1 MPPAPPPIEFDDTLW
16 PLLIIRIAGRPTMR
30 DLEAYLDRRLE
41 YMRRP
46 ERHVLLYDTS
56 DLRMPSNEMNQRHV
70 AWLKEHDALIQE
82 KVVATSV
89 IITSPLVRLT
99 ASAMAHFWRSRV
111 PYHIT
116 ANLPEAARWAA
127 DRLHDAGYPVQAN
140 LIRQR
145 FRAGTGPHWRK
156 GP

>member
-1 MPPAPPPIEFDDTLW
+1 MPPAASIEFDDTLW
-16 PLLIIRIAGRPTMR
+16 PLLIIHISGKPTMR
-30 DLEAYLDRRLE
+30 ELEAYLDKRLE

-56 DLRMPSNEMNQRHV
+56 QLRLPANDLNQRHV
-70 AWLKEHDALIQE
+70 AWLKEHDALIQQ

-89 IITSPLVRLT
+89 IITSPLIRLT
-99 ASAMAHFWRSRV
+99 VSAMAHFWRSPV
-111 PYHIT
+111 PYHLT
-116 ANLPEAARWAA
+116 ATLPEAARWAA
-127 DRLHDAGYPVQAN
+127 DRLHEAGFHVQAN

-145 FRAGTGPHWRK
+145 FGASVSPAWRK

>member
-1 MPPAPPPIEFDDTLW
+1 MPPAASIAFDDTLW
-16 PLLIIRIAGRPTMR
+16 PLLIIRISGKPTMR
-30 DLEAYLDRRLE
+30 ELEAYLDKRLE

-56 DLRMPSNEMNQRHV
+56 QLRLPANDLNQRHV
-70 AWLKEHDALIQE
+70 AWLKEHDALIQQ

-89 IITSPLVRLT
+89 IITSPLIRLT
-99 ASAMAHFWRSRV
+99 VSAMAHFWRSPV
-111 PYHIT
+111 PYHLT
-116 ANLPEAARWAA
+116 ATLPEAARWAA
-127 DRLHDAGYPVQAN
+127 DRLHEAGYPVQAN

-145 FRAGTGPHWRK
+145 FGAGAGPAWRK

>member
-1 MPPAPPPIEFDDTLW
+1 MAPAPPIEFDDSLW
-16 PLLIIRIAGRPTMR
+16 PLLIIRMSGRPLR
-30 DLEAYLDRRLE
+30 RELEAYLDKRLE
-41 YMRRP
+41 YLRGP

-56 DLRMPSNEMNQRHV
+56 GLSLPTNDLNQRHV

-89 IITSPLVRLT
+89 IITSPPIRLT
-99 ASAMAHFWRSRV
+99 VSAMAHFWRSRV
-111 PYHIT
+111 PYHIF

-127 DRLHDAGYPVQAN
+127 DRLDDAGHTVQAN

-145 FRAGTGPHWRK
+145 FGAGPGWRK

>member
-16 PLLIIRIAGRPTMR
+16 PLLIIRFAGRPTMR
-30 DLEAYLDRRLE
+30 DLEAYLDKRVDYL
-41 YMRRP
+41 RRP

-56 DLRMPSNEMNQRHV
+56 GLSMPANDQSQRHV
-70 AWLKEHDALIQE
+70 AWLKEYDTLIQQ

-89 IITSPLVRLT
+89 IITSPVVRLT
-99 ASAMAHFWRSRV
+99 VSAMAHFWRSRV

-116 ANLPEAARWAA
+116 ATLPEAIRWAA
-127 DRLHDAGYPVQAN
+127 DQLYDAGYTVQAN

-145 FRAGTGPHWRK
+145 FGAGPAWRK
-156 GP
+156 